1 MKKLIA
7 VSLAVMIM
15 TATSISVFADNA
27 VSAMATEKGGKSV
40 AACAKEMDKGVSE
53 CAKMAECNE

>member
-7 VSLAVMIM
+7 LTLAGMIM

-27 VSAMATEKGGKSV
+27 VSVMATGKGGKAV
-40 AACAKEMDKGVSE
+40 AACAKEMDRGVSE

>member
-40 AACAKEMDKGVSE
+40 AACAKEMDKGVSQ
-53 CAKMAECNE
+53 CAKMAECSE